1 MTSCLSLR
9 NSVRTWGKKASR
21 MGHTIAIKVIADHL
35 QKGQENQ
42 IKELIRPMYDLL
54 IITIDGRIRIIN
66 PVVEKLLG
74 FREEELIGRPLE
86 HIFKME
92 GVDPDV
98 DEPVDSPQRPAPDS
112 DGLITVCLAKNGQE
126 VPILLHSVDSQ
137 ENGATILLG
146 RRIHRDASLYNGQQ
160 IDPLTGVPNR
170 LEFTKK
176 FSKKLEKAKKSGSI
190 VVLMYLDL
198 NNFKSINDQL
208 GHTVGD
214 KVLVIFTR
222 RLRNGI
228 RGRTSEER
236 GDLIARLGGDE
247 FIILL
252 EMDREG
258 YISAVESMV
267 RRILEIMKK
276 RFTIDKNLQ
285 IPISVSI
292 GVSVFPDL
300 ADDADSLIKQADEA
314 MYWAKA
320 ERTKSNFHFFSS
332 EMKIKFME
340 RQQTIESLH
349 SALGKNEF
357 ILHYQPQFELKTGKL
372 TGLEA
377 LMRWNSPDG
386 QVFPLMFIPL
396 LEETGL
402 IIPVGEWLLYSA
414 CAQNKSWQDLGFPPI
429 CVAINLSMRQFE
441 QEDLTEIIANVL
453 EKTGLS
459 PEYLDLEISESM
471 AMKNVR
477 KVTEKLIAL
486 RKLGVKISID
496 DFGTGFS
503 SLSYLDEFPINTLKI
518 DKKFVEK
525 ITTRHRIPKA
535 IIEMAH
541 AMDATVVAEGIE
553 NKEQMQVLTI
563 LGCDIGQGYL
573 FSRPKPPQ
581 EITKLL
587 TNLNLKR

>member
-1 MTSCLSLR
+1 
-9 NSVRTWGKKASR
+9 

>member
-1 MTSCLSLR
+1 
-9 NSVRTWGKKASR
+9 
-21 MGHTIAIKVIADHL
+21 
-35 QKGQENQ
+35 
-42 IKELIRPMYDLL
+42 
-54 IITIDGRIRIIN
+54 
-66 PVVEKLLG
+66 
-74 FREEELIGRPLE
+74 
-86 HIFKME
+86 
-92 GVDPDV
+92 
-98 DEPVDSPQRPAPDS
+98 
-112 DGLITVCLAKNGQE
+112 
-126 VPILLHSVDSQ
+126 
-137 ENGATILLG
+137 
-146 RRIHRDASLYNGQQ
+146 
-160 IDPLTGVPNR
+160 
-170 LEFTKK
+170 
-176 FSKKLEKAKKSGSI
+176 
-190 VVLMYLDL
+190 
-198 NNFKSINDQL
+198 
-208 GHTVGD
+208 
-214 KVLVIFTR
+214 
-222 RLRNGI
+222 
-228 RGRTSEER
+228 
-236 GDLIARLGGDE
+236 
-247 FIILL
+247 
-252 EMDREG
+252 
-258 YISAVESMV
+258 
-267 RRILEIMKK
+267 
-276 RFTIDKNLQ
+276 
-285 IPISVSI
+285 
-292 GVSVFPDL
+292 
-300 ADDADSLIKQADEA
+300 
-314 MYWAKA
+314 
-320 ERTKSNFHFFSS
+320 
-332 EMKIKFME
+332 MKIKFME